1 MNYIKEYLKKFELK
15 KDKISIVYNDKSYTY
30 ESLLNK
36 IKFYKK
42 YILNNN
48 IKKGEVVSIVGDYS
62 LESISLFFSLCINNN
77 IIVPITSSNKE
88 EINIKLNESSTD
100 WVIYIDSLI
109 LNKNNYKR
117 KKNKLLKKL
126 IDDNDPGLILFSS
139 GSTGIPKS
147 MLHNL
152 STILSLYLKNKFRNH
167 TYLVFLMFDH
177 IGGLNTMFNI
187 FSMTST
193 MVIPKKRD
201 PENISRLIEK
211 YKVRILPAS
220 PTFLNLMYLNKCFDK
235 YDFSSVILIT
245 YGTEPMSEILLNKL
259 RDILPKTKFLQTF
272 GTSETGII
280 KTISKSSSSLL
291 IKFDDPNQEYKI
303 VNDELWLRSK
313 TQVLG
318 YLNHSNKNFTNDGW
332 FKTGDLVEVYDEKFL
347 KIKGRKKE
355 VINIGGEKVLPI
367 EVESVI
373 NKLDY
378 INDCTIY
385 SENHSIMGQIMI
397 ARIVIDSDKD
407 FKEIKKH
414 VRKHC
419 KKYLDSFKVPSKFII
434 KKEIEFSN
442 RFKKKRLYNDK

>member
-152 STILSLYLKNKFRNH
+152 STILS
-167 TYLVFLMFDH
+167 
-177 IGGLNTMFNI
+177 
-187 FSMTST
+187 
-193 MVIPKKRD
+193 
-201 PENISRLIEK
+201 
-211 YKVRILPAS
+211 
-220 PTFLNLMYLNKCFDK
+220 
-235 YDFSSVILIT
+235 
-245 YGTEPMSEILLNKL
+245 
-259 RDILPKTKFLQTF
+259 
-272 GTSETGII
+272 
-280 KTISKSSSSLL
+280 
-291 IKFDDPNQEYKI
+291 
-303 VNDELWLRSK
+303 
-313 TQVLG
+313 
-318 YLNHSNKNFTNDGW
+318 
-332 FKTGDLVEVYDEKFL
+332 
-347 KIKGRKKE
+347 
-355 VINIGGEKVLPI
+355 
-367 EVESVI
+367 
-373 NKLDY
+373 
-378 INDCTIY
+378 
-385 SENHSIMGQIMI
+385 
-397 ARIVIDSDKD
+397 
-407 FKEIKKH
+407 
-414 VRKHC
+414 
-419 KKYLDSFKVPSKFII
+419 
-434 KKEIEFSN
+434 
-442 RFKKKRLYNDK
+442 